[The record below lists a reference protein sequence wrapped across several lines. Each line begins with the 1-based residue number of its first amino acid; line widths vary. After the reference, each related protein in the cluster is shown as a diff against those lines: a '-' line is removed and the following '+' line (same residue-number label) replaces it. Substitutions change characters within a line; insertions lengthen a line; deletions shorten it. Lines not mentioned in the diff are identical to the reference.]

1 MAARAGTERHDYR
14 WATQLIEPNTLLSRI
29 SVLKPKGRRTL
40 LAIAGPPGAGKST
53 LAETLV
59 SALGETAALVPMD
72 GFHIDNR
79 ILERRGLL
87 TRKGAPETFDS
98 SGFLAMVRRLAED
111 DEVYIPTFDRTKDIA
126 VAGADVVGPEQS
138 IAVVEGNYLLLG
150 IAPWR
155 GLGDLWDF
163 SVFLDVPMEVL
174 RQRLVQRWLDQ
185 GLDSGS
191 AVRRAEVNDLP
202 NARLVRNWSAAADSV
217 FRTV

>member
-1 MAARAGTERHDYR
+1 
-14 WATQLIEPNTLLSRI
+14 LIEPNTLLSRI

-53 LAETLV
+53 LAETLI

-191 AVRRAEVNDLP
+191 AVHRAEVNDLP

>member
-1 MAARAGTERHDYR
+1 MIA
-14 WATQLIEPNTLLSRI
+14 
-29 SVLKPKGRRTL
+29 V
-40 LAIAGPPGAGKST
+40 AGPPCAGKST

-59 SALGETAALVPMD
+59 NKLGETAALVPMD

-87 TRKGAPETFDS
+87 ARKGAPETFDS
-98 SGFLAMVRRLAED
+98 SGFIGMVRRLAVD

-126 VAGADVVGPEQS
+126 VAGAEVVGPEQS

-150 IAPWR
+150 IAPWQ

-174 RQRLVQRWLDQ
+174 RQRLVQRWLNQ

-202 NARLVRNWSAAADSV
+202 NARLVRNRSAAADSV

>member
-1 MAARAGTERHDYR
+1 MAARAGTRRHDYR
-14 WATQLIEPNTLLSRI
+14 WASQLIDPSALLSRI

-40 LAIAGPPGAGKST
+40 VAVAGPPGAGKST

-87 TRKGAPETFDS
+87 MRKGAPETFDS
-98 SGFLAMVRRLAED
+98 SGFIATVLRLAAD
-111 DEVYIPTFDRTKDIA
+111 DEVYIPTFDRTKDMA
-126 VAGADVVGPEQS
+126 VAGAGVVGPEQS

-150 IAPWR
+150 IAPWQ

-174 RQRLVQRWLDQ
+174 RHRLIQRWLDQ
-185 GLDSGS
+185 GLDSES
-191 AVRRAEVNDLP
+191 AVRRTEVNDLP
-202 NARLVRNWSAAADSV
+202 NARLVRNRSTAADSV
-217 FRTV
+217 LRTA

>member
-1 MAARAGTERHDYR
+1 MAVRAGTERHDYR
-14 WATQLIEPNTLLSRI
+14 WATKLIEPNTLLSRI

-126 VAGADVVGPEQS
+126 VAGADVVGQEQS

-174 RQRLVQRWLDQ
+174 RQRLVQRWRDQ